1 MGRGYWLKQ
10 FWKDKEVADAK
21 EDGVPLADSNSLEL
35 MIAEITDMRDR
46 WWKRHDKREWSQVVM
61 KLTTAK
67 EWLEAAQK
75 SIKEET

>member
-21 EDGVPLADSNSLEL
+21 EDGVPLADSNSLE
-35 MIAEITDMRDR
+35 R
-46 WWKRHDKREWSQVVM
+46 KRHDKREWSQVVM

>member
-1 MGRGYWLKQ
+1 
-10 FWKDKEVADAK
+10 VADTK
-21 EDGVPLADSNSLEL
+21 EDTVPLSDSNALEL
-35 MIAEITDMRDR
+35 IIAEIEDMRDR
-46 WWKRHDKREWSQVVM
+46 WWKRHNKREWSQVVM